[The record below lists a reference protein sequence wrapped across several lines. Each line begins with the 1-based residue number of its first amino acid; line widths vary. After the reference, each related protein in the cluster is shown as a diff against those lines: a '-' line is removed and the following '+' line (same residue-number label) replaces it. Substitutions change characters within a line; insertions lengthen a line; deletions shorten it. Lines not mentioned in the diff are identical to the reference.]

1 MQNDIVSQNEEIIS
15 VGELN
20 RSAKYLLENNFSNI
34 SVLGEISNLA
44 KPSSGHIYFTLKD
57 EDGAIRCAMFKNQNL
72 KLNFS
77 PENGDQCVL
86 KGQVSL
92 YAPRG
97 DYQLI
102 VKSIQP
108 AGAGNLMQQF
118 EALKKKLDQEGLFN
132 LDEKFQIP
140 ESPKH
145 IGIITSLSTAALQD
159 IISTVERR
167 APSTQ
172 ISVSDASVQGDN
184 AHVSII
190 AAMERILEFNKKTE
204 SSPIDLVVFAR
215 GGGSIEDLWCFNN
228 EELAREIYNY
238 PIPTISGVGH
248 EIDFTICDFVSD
260 IRMPTP
266 TAAAELFTEFNYQL
280 QDKFTECKMKLESE
294 LNKKIDELKN
304 SLLQN
309 QSKLKNP
316 ITKLREISQRLDNA
330 DLRRY
335 LTMVEKHET
344 STNDM
349 VLGLSLA
356 DQIRIAFS
364 DMQPTTICDRFPDI
378 DLNSKRRYRCV
389 AEYLLRQEELV
400 KVRDREGKLVKKI
413 GNAGKPVVLYR
424 GLPKLLQTLKNSDL
438 LKYVRHDR
446 SKTETSTETT
456 QSKSN

>member
-1 MQNDIVSQNEEIIS
+1 MYKRQ
-15 VGELN
+15 
-20 RSAKYLLENNFSNI
+20 
-34 SVLGEISNLA
+34 
-44 KPSSGHIYFTLKD
+44 
-57 EDGAIRCAMFKNQNL
+57 
-72 KLNFS
+72 
-77 PENGDQCVL
+77 
-86 KGQVSL
+86 
-92 YAPRG
+92 
-97 DYQLI
+97 
-102 VKSIQP
+102 
-108 AGAGNLMQQF
+108 
-118 EALKKKLDQEGLFN
+118 
-132 LDEKFQIP
+132 
-140 ESPKH
+140 
-145 IGIITSLSTAALQD
+145 SLSTAALQD

-280 QDKFTECKMKLESE
+280 QDKFIEYKMKLESV

-304 SLLQN
+304 LLLQN

-330 DLRRY
+330 DLR
-335 LTMVEKHET
+335 LQQNQK
-344 STNDM
+344 
-349 VLGLSLA
+349 L
-356 DQIRIAFS
+356 IIANYNNK
-364 DMQPTTICDRFPDI
+364 I
-378 DLNSKRRYRCV
+378 K
-389 AEYLLRQEELV
+389 LL
-400 KVRDREGKLVKKI
+400 I
-413 GNAGKPVVLYR
+413 GNINNFNPEKRLQDLSDKVNSLNEFLQR
-424 GLPKLLQTLKNSDL
+424 GISSNVKNIKNQLIKLHKNLEILSPLSILDRGYAILTNKTGAAIKSTKEVSKGESLRARLSEGSLDL
-438 LKYVRHDR
+438 DVKN
-446 SKTETSTETT
+446 KNE
-456 QSKSN
+456 